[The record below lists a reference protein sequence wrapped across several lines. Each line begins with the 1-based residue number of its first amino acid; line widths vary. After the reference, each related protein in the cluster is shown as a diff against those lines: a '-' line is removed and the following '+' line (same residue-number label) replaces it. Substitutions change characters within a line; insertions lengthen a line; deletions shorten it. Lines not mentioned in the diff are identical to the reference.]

1 MFSVDWEILLIP
13 ELVIWGT
20 EAWGRENSGKWGRIH
35 GLSALSGLSSTVV
48 CIPLSFPPHQPII
61 LIHCFLERS
70 SFTFYCTRR
79 KLQVVIRLGVMN
91 GVAIIKSKLYLAK
104 KRGVKKKCIIKTGIP
119 SCHAHEGQ
127 RQWRRGGGPFTWVT
141 KGLWE
146 EKQCFIDCCRCYNKR
161 TVQSRICIA

>member
-1 MFSVDWEILLIP
+1 MFSVDWKILLIP

-104 KRGVKKKCIIKTGIP
+104 KRGVKKMHNKNWYSFLPCAWRSKTM
-119 SCHAHEGQ
+119 EE
-127 RQWRRGGGPFTWVT
+127 RRWSIHLG
-141 KGLWE
+141 
-146 EKQCFIDCCRCYNKR
+146 YKR
-161 TVQSRICIA
+161 IVRGKAVLYWLLQMLQ

>member
-1 MFSVDWEILLIP
+1 MFSVDWKILLIP

-79 KLQVVIRLGVMN
+79 KIQVVIRLGVMN

-104 KRGVKKKCIIKTGIP
+104 QHGVKKKMYNTNWYSFLSCAWRSKTM
-119 SCHAHEGQ
+119 EE
-127 RQWRRGGGPFTWVT
+127 RRWSIHLG
-141 KGLWE
+141 
-146 EKQCFIDCCRCYNKR
+146 YKR
-161 TVQSRICIA
+161 IVRGKAVLYWLLQMLQ